1 MSWDQIFVLGWA
13 PHPQWF
19 QWLHPGLV
27 TLSVLVAVAT
37 SVMAMQIAGLA
48 RDAASPRI
56 RRVGVLTGAFCLGA
70 GIWAMHFIGMLAFVP
85 CTFGD
90 YDPWITTLSMLPSML
105 ASWLAL
111 TLMVRPQLS
120 TQALVGGGVLM
131 GLGIGSMHYI
141 GMAAAQTWTSMLYD
155 PWGVLLSVIVA
166 AGMAVL
172 SLWVRF
178 RLGNT
183 GRLWPTLVAGIVM
196 GLAISCM
203 HYAGLY
209 ALRLKPEIDVLAQ
222 VESPT
227 HALLVFSI
235 VGMVVL
241 IFGLVFAVNMTL
253 RYRQIYRQ
261 VQRSESRLRAVVET
275 AVDGIV
281 MINGRGSIVSFN
293 GAAERLLGWTAQEV
307 VGRSASLLMP
317 ASGCDGDGGSLQK
330 HLATGFAG
338 LLGSSRDINAMHKDG
353 TQIAVR
359 LAVGRVAI
367 AGDPLY
373 VGFVTDIRER
383 RQMLQSLR
391 RSEEQYRTLIN
402 NVPGTTFRCLY
413 DGKWTPLLLSRSIE
427 ELTGWTEQDFTDG
440 LTGWDR
446 LIHAEDR
453 DRLEA
458 AVAHSLARR
467 QTYNADYRLLHR
479 DGSTRWVS
487 ETGRGVF
494 NEQDELTWIDGV
506 IMDQTA
512 ARARNAE
519 FEGTVRAIDLSLA
532 TIEYDLRGH
541 VLRANRNF
549 LDLFGYRLDEV

>member
-166 AGMAVL
+166 AGMAML

-209 ALRLKPEIDVLAQ
+209 VSHPVRSYGRL
-222 VESPT
+222 
-227 HALLVFSI
+227 
-235 VGMVVL
+235 
-241 IFGLVFAVNMTL
+241 
-253 RYRQIYRQ
+253 
-261 VQRSESRLRAVVET
+261 
-275 AVDGIV
+275 
-281 MINGRGSIVSFN
+281 
-293 GAAERLLGWTAQEV
+293 
-307 VGRSASLLMP
+307 
-317 ASGCDGDGGSLQK
+317 
-330 HLATGFAG
+330 
-338 LLGSSRDINAMHKDG
+338 
-353 TQIAVR
+353 
-359 LAVGRVAI
+359 
-367 AGDPLY
+367 
-373 VGFVTDIRER
+373 
-383 RQMLQSLR
+383 
-391 RSEEQYRTLIN
+391 
-402 NVPGTTFRCLY
+402 
-413 DGKWTPLLLSRSIE
+413 
-427 ELTGWTEQDFTDG
+427 
-440 LTGWDR
+440 
-446 LIHAEDR
+446 
-453 DRLEA
+453 
-458 AVAHSLARR
+458 
-467 QTYNADYRLLHR
+467 
-479 DGSTRWVS
+479 
-487 ETGRGVF
+487 
-494 NEQDELTWIDGV
+494 
-506 IMDQTA
+506 
-512 ARARNAE
+512 
-519 FEGTVRAIDLSLA
+519 
-532 TIEYDLRGH
+532 
-541 VLRANRNF
+541 
-549 LDLFGYRLDEV
+549 